1 MRPPSRH
8 KEPTLNQGLDL
19 PVEDMT
25 AAQYL
30 DDDDDDDCDSQ
41 NDFDMGI
48 VNADKG
54 QMQRRQK

>member
-54 QMQRRQK
+54 